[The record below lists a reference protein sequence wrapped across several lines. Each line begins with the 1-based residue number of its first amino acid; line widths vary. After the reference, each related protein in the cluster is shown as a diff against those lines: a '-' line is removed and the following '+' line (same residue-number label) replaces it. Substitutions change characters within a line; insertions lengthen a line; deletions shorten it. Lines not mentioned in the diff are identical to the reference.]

1 MTKFIKSIIKLIKL
15 PLFTEIETV
24 AMEKSGKVND
34 VEESLKKLGGMRGAV
49 GGIVMTLEGEIIKS
63 TLDPSTSSQVS
74 DLMSGLVRVAR
85 QKLSKVELKE
95 QAGTIVF

>member
-1 MTKFIKSIIKLIKL
+1 
-15 PLFTEIETV
+15 
-24 AMEKSGKVND
+24 MEKTGKVND
-34 VEESLKKLGGMRGAV
+34 VEESLKKLGGMKGAV

-63 TLDPSTSSQVS
+63 TLDPRTSSQVS

>member
-24 AMEKSGKVND
+24 AMEKTGKVND